1 MLTSFKRH
9 TRDCIQRHGGRDPG
23 RKYRRCQC
31 PIHAEGHLGGIMY
44 RRALDVTSWT
54 RAQDMVREKEARGS
68 WDDPSARKAVT
79 IADAITS
86 FMQSLTA
93 KSNGK
98 AKSTIRKIR
107 SLFQGINPGWALK
120 TKREFSCGLLD
131 FCRDKGFTRLDQL
144 TVPVLTEYAASWTC
158 GARHRSKR
166 IQLLRRFFRFC
177 IASEWCAKNPALE
190 LEYANGKVT
199 AERPQMP
206 FDPQHLPQE
215 GPEWMAI
222 LEQIK
227 DKPKLLVLTLL
238 MRRAGLRISDAVT
251 FNRDRVMQD
260 GSIFLYMS
268 KTNEPVS
275 IPMHPELQAALEQLT
290 PNPAGYYFWSGE
302 SAIATATDNWRRR
315 FDQAFKRAGIA
326 GGHPHR
332 FRDTFAVDLL
342 LRGVPI
348 DQVSIVLG
356 HSSVKITERHYLAF
370 VAARRQQIADS
381 LRRAW
386 ASGVVA

>member
-1 MLTSFKRH
+1 MLTIFKRH
-9 TRDCIQRHGGRDPG
+9 TKECIERHDGRDPG

-31 PIHAEGHLGGIMY
+31 SIHAEGHLGGIMY
-44 RRALDVTSWT
+44 RRALNTASWT
-54 RAQDMVREKEARGS
+54 HAQDVVREKEARGS
-68 WDDPSARKAVT
+68 WDDPSETKPVS
-79 IADAITS
+79 IADAVTS
-86 FMQSLTA
+86 FLQSLTA

-98 AKSTIRKIR
+98 SKSTTSKIR
-107 SLFQGINPGWALK
+107 STLLGINLEWALK
-120 TKREFSCGLLD
+120 TKREFSYGLLD
-131 FCRDKGFTRLDQL
+131 FCRDKGFTTLDRL

-158 GARHRSKR
+158 GPQHRSKR

-177 IASEWCAKNPALE
+177 IASEWCQKNPALE
-190 LEYANGKVT
+190 MEHPNGKAT
-199 AERPQMP
+199 AGRPQMP
-206 FDPQHLPQE
+206 FDAQHLPQE
-215 GPEWMAI
+215 GPEWKAI

-227 DKPKLLVLTLL
+227 DMPRLLALTLL
-238 MRRAGLRISDAVT
+238 MRRAGLRISDAAT
-251 FNRDRVMQD
+251 FNRERIMQD

-268 KTNEPVS
+268 KTSEPVS
-275 IPMHPELQAALEQLT
+275 IPMHPELQAALDRIT
-290 PNPAGYYFWSGE
+290 PNAAGYYFWSGE
-302 SAIATATDNWRRR
+302 SEITTATDNWRRR
-315 FDQAFKRAGIA
+315 FEQVFKRAGIEGA
-326 GGHPHR
+326 HPHR

-386 ASGVVA
+386 ASGAVA